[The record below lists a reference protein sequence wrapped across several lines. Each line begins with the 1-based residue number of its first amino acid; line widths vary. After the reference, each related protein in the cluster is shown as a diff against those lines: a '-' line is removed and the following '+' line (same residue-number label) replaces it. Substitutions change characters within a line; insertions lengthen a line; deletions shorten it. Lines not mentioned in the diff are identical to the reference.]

1 MPRDGSWECV
11 LGFGMAT
18 KACCSLQMVFS
29 GWVYISSWQ
38 HYDGTVPL
46 LYSSL
51 FQICSVLSRSVSSQ
65 STTTAS
71 KERWRNLAGHP
82 FFNRDR
88 IRERLRSYHKT
99 LTTWQYPLHTNLSC
113 GCSRLTGTWI
123 SGLLVKALGMIW
135 DTQDVVHL
143 DSTFLISYMS
153 QVTIAGSSKP
163 PYRHCTLNMHMNT
176 PRFITASFLVLH
188 LH

>member
-1 MPRDGSWECV
+1 MDPSWKKQVLKDVQTQLATIAKMPRGGSWEYV

-51 FQICSVLSRSVSSQ
+51 FQICPVLSRSDSSQ

-71 KERWRNLAGHP
+71 KELWRNLAGHP

-88 IRERLRSYHKT
+88 IRERLRSYHKP
-99 LTTWQYPLHTNLSC
+99 LTTWQYPPRTSLSC
-113 GCSRLTGTWI
+113 VCSRLTGTWI

-135 DTQDVVHL
+135 ATQMLCTWTVP
-143 DSTFLISYMS
+143 FLPL
-153 QVTIAGSSKP
+153 TWAK
-163 PYRHCTLNMHMNT
+163 
-176 PRFITASFLVLH
+176 
-188 LH
+188 